1 MPKELIWS
9 PDSER
14 DLDTILAHLS
24 SGWNPSVSTRFLDLI
39 EKVLVQISINP
50 RQFPVIQQKFKI
62 RKCVLTKHNTL
73 YYRNKRNHVELLRIY
88 NNRQD
93 PLNLKFN

>member
-1 MPKELIWS
+1 MPKQISWS

-14 DLDTILAHLS
+14 DLETILEYLS
-24 SGWNPSVSTRFLDLI
+24 NEWDPTVSSRFLDLI
-39 EKVLVQISINP
+39 EEVIDQISINP

-73 YYRNKRNHVELLRIY
+73 YYRNKRTHVELLRIY
-88 NNRQD
+88 DNRQD
-93 PLNLKFN
+93 PRNLKFN